1 MRKQR
6 MRVAQRALDVALEA
20 VPGSIVERVTSA
32 GAPLTRYSGRTR
44 AGTTALASALS
55 ALAQPPRRR
64 HRRDEAV
71 SLDEIAMELGRTT
84 QEVERWAAA
93 GMLGEPRDGDTWS
106 HEAVDRAA
114 LIVFALRRGSSEEE
128 LEEAAREGRLPLL
141 ALERSLAGNADL
153 SAREVAEKSD
163 VPLDTALAIWRA
175 LGLPIGDVD
184 QLQFTRNEVFALR
197 VLAAMRSVFTD
208 EDLVEAASVVG
219 RAMAEI
225 SAAST
230 ELFRRRLT
238 SRYVEAGLDDLE
250 ISLRLAA
257 IADLMVP
264 PLGPVLEVVL
274 RHHLAAATSAEAAL
288 RLDEAGTLLTGAQ
301 RELSV
306 GFADLVGF
314 TSASERLSAL
324 EVAELASRL
333 LRAAE
338 AVLVPHGVRIVKS
351 IGDAVMFTARD
362 PATAC
367 RAACDLIAAA
377 KQDGRLPAVRAGIAH
392 GPVLRAYADYFGRTV
407 NMAAR
412 LCDVAGPGEVL
423 LYAPDGD
430 SGEGLENTGLSIEQT
445 RKVTLKGI
453 QGPVAAVRVN
463 CAR

>member
-1 MRKQR
+1 
-6 MRVAQRALDVALEA
+6 
-20 VPGSIVERVTSA
+20 
-32 GAPLTRYSGRTR
+32 
-44 AGTTALASALS
+44 
-55 ALAQPPRRR
+55 
-64 HRRDEAV
+64 
-71 SLDEIAMELGRTT
+71 
-84 QEVERWAAA
+84 
-93 GMLGEPRDGDTWS
+93 
-106 HEAVDRAA
+106 
-114 LIVFALRRGSSEEE
+114 
-128 LEEAAREGRLPLL
+128 
-141 ALERSLAGNADL
+141 
-153 SAREVAEKSD
+153 
-163 VPLDTALAIWRA
+163 
-175 LGLPIGDVD
+175 
-184 QLQFTRNEVFALR
+184 
-197 VLAAMRSVFTD
+197 
-208 EDLVEAASVVG
+208 
-219 RAMAEI
+219 MAEI

-367 RAACDLIAAA
+367 RAACDLIGAA
-377 KQDGRLPAVRAGIAH
+377 KQDGQLPAVRAGIAH

-423 LYAPDGD
+423 LHAPDGV
-430 SGEGLENTGLSIEQT
+430 SREALNNAGLSIESS
-445 RKVTLKGI
+445 REVTLKGI
-453 QGPVAAVRVN
+453 ERRVPVMRIS